1 VDVAQS
7 TGAGRGRAAVVV
19 NPTKVT
25 QLGDFKKTVNAA
37 FEQRGWQAPLWYE
50 TTAADAGYGQT
61 REAVQRG
68 VSAVVACGGDGTV
81 RQCVNAL
88 CGSNVPLA
96 ILPAGT
102 GNLLAYALGLPRDIQ
117 RVIDLVTSG
126 QRRCIDVGQAD
137 GTPFMVMAGMG
148 FDAQMVGDASE
159 RLKAYVGVVAYLWT
173 ALKRLLESPMLV
185 HITLDG
191 NQPIRRF
198 ARCVLVGKV
207 GRLPGGIKLMDVE
220 ADDGRL
226 AIAVVSPS
234 SLRHWLKIAW
244 AIVTRR
250 SRVPRVETYRAE
262 RVLIEAT
269 HAQRRQIDGDEISRD
284 TSLSARVVPH
294 AVHICVPANVDSR
307 RSPTSALPLSWRALS
322 QRSRTE

>member
-1 VDVAQS
+1 MVVAQP
-7 TGAGRGRAAVVV
+7 TGEVSARAAVVV

-50 TTAADAGYGQT
+50 TTAADAGYRQT
-61 REAVQRG
+61 LEAVQRG
-68 VSAVVACGGDGTV
+68 VNAVVACGGDGTV
-81 RQCVNAL
+81 QQCAKAL
-88 CGSNVPLA
+88 CGSEVPLA

-102 GNLLAYALGLPRDIQ
+102 GNLLAYALGLPRDAQ

-126 QRRCIDVGQAD
+126 QRRCIDVGEAD

-148 FDAQMVGDASE
+148 FDAEMVGDASE
-159 RLKAYVGVVAYLWT
+159 RLKAYVGVVAYVWT

-191 NQPIRRF
+191 HQPIRRF
-198 ARCVLVGKV
+198 ARCVVVGKV

-226 AIAVVSPS
+226 AVAIVSPN

-244 AIVTRR
+244 AVITRR

-269 HAQRRQIDGDEISRD
+269 NEQRRQIDGDEISRD
-284 TSLSARVVPH
+284 TRLSARVVPN
-294 AVHICVPANVDSR
+294 AVFMCVPTNGDSR
-307 RSPTSALPLSWRALS
+307 RSPTSGFPLSWRAPS
-322 QRSRTE
+322 PR